1 MSRSYTEQSRIGAG
15 PLVPRVRLEGKQMRI
30 LARQGRRDQ
39 RGAAAVEFA
48 IISVLFITLIFAM
61 IQYSLYFWSTQSSA
75 NAAREGARRGAV
87 GETCTTLQSR
97 TSSSVKLEQGSITVT
112 RTYENPTTGASAPPS
127 TGANVRVTITYN
139 SLDLGFPFVPFLNNG
154 AVEETAVARVENY
167 SAAVAGNWS
176 TC

>member
-1 MSRSYTEQSRIGAG
+1 MRFHTRK
-15 PLVPRVRLEGKQMRI
+15 PRHEE
-30 LARQGRRDQ
+30 

-48 IISVLFITLIFAM
+48 IISIVFLTLIFAM

-87 GETCTTLQSR
+87 GETCAILKSR
-97 TSSSVKLEQGSITVT
+97 TADSVKLEQGTITVK

-127 TGANVRVTITYN
+127 TGANVRITITYN

-154 AVEETAVARVENY
+154 AVKETAIARVENY
-167 SAAVAGNWS
+167 TVAATGNWS